1 MLVQIALGAATLMA
15 AKQTYSA
22 YQDLGANIQGRQR
35 LLQAGG
41 QAAQSSVD
49 YQMAQE
55 AVNRDSDMLTV
66 WGFLAVG
73 LGAATAYSIW
83 KG

>member
-1 MLVQIALGAATLMA
+1 MLVPLALGAATLFA
-15 AKQTYSA
+15 TKQAYSS
-22 YQDLGANIQGRQR
+22 YRDLGANIQSRQNI
-35 LLQAGG
+35 LLAKGDTSG
-41 QAAQSSVD
+41 AQL
-49 YQMAQE
+49 
-55 AVNRDSDMLTV
+55 AVNLDSATLDL